1 MKIAVKIKDE
11 IKWATVPPNGEGSTA
26 LTFFDKVLRVDANG
40 ETNEY
45 EFDPKAIY

>member
-1 MKIAVKIKDE
+1 MKIAVKTKDGVQW
-11 IKWATVPPNGEGSTA
+11 ITVHPNGEGNTA
-26 LTFFDKVLRVDANG
+26 LTFFDEVLRVDANG